1 MELAVQATQACEFK
15 DWFWKV
21 QLAKC
26 YVALNLVRDAEQQLR
41 SAAKQ
46 QYHVETFVRLA
57 RVYQKLGRFKKILL
71 GKFWTR
77 KLYLRSVK
85 VLTVIF

>member
-15 DWFWKV
+15 DWYWKV

-46 QYHVETFVRLA
+46 QHHIETFVRLA
-57 RVYQKLGRFKKILL
+57 RVYQKLGKI
-71 GKFWTR
+71 
-77 KLYLRSVK
+77 KLHRILNS
-85 VLTVIF
+85 